1 MIFQARRLDIQNEP
15 KCIAHVSLCN
25 VMMITTSECTSHR
38 CAVSTENGGFNL
50 ITICPKN
57 CMHQLS
63 EPESLSSSFLLFSDS
78 GESQQDL
85 LSIVLTVFDGGKGV

>member
-1 MIFQARRLDIQNEP
+1 
-15 KCIAHVSLCN
+15 
-25 VMMITTSECTSHR
+25 
-38 CAVSTENGGFNL
+38 
-50 ITICPKN
+50 
-57 CMHQLS
+57 MHQLS

>member
-1 MIFQARRLDIQNEP
+1 MLRRLQRQNVDHTAVPHPP
-15 KCIAHVSLCN
+15 KTV
-25 VMMITTSECTSHR
+25 V
-38 CAVSTENGGFNL
+38 L
-50 ITICPKN
+50 INICPKN

-85 LSIVLTVFDGGKGV
+85 LSIILTVFDNGKGV